1 MIIKSKNVFTGESD
15 WPGPAAILIEGEKI
29 GKILPYYVDEEDFPW
44 EKVVDYGDCMV
55 MPSFVD
61 AHTHLFS
68 GAVDNSDYVCDTL
81 GLCRSQEECV
91 EYVKEFVKHMPQTKR
106 VRGTGWFVGAW
117 NDAPLPDKRSLDAA
131 FPDIPVYLR
140 CADGHSMWLNTKAIE
155 ESGYTDD
162 FDVENGEVC
171 RFPDGT
177 LTGLMIEP
185 AALAPAMEK
194 YMEFSEEE
202 LKIIHESF
210 QRKLA
215 EYGIAAVS
223 EMFAD
228 DYIQEMENN
237 YRFLKSMDEEKGLC
251 AQVFCYTRL
260 FGYTDFTPY
269 FRFQKELESKHF
281 HIAGVK
287 GFIDGV
293 TETYT
298 GLLLEP
304 YTDRPDSCGEGLPLW
319 PKEKMQE
326 EIIAANKAGIQVR
339 LHCIAD
345 GSVRMALD
353 MYEKARTVCGEQDI
367 RNTVEHIEN
376 IHPSDMERFR
386 ELSVT
391 ASMQPYHLTLSN
403 NGKVWRLGAERC
415 KYEFPIRSIYE
426 TGAEIALGTD
436 YPVVTINPF
445 ITIHAALTRCDDEG
459 KPTGHNAGEQ
469 TLPLAVILKAYT
481 MGGAR
486 VYHADDRIGSLCAGK
501 DADLIVLD
509 RNLFACTPE
518 EIRETKVIAN
528 YFEGRKIV

>member
-1 MIIKSKNVFTGESD
+1 MIIKSRNVFTGESD
-15 WPGPAAILIEGEKI
+15 RPKPAALLLQGEKI
-29 GKILPYYVDEEDFPW
+29 EGILPYYVGEEDFPW
-44 EKVVDYGDCMV
+44 EKIVDYGECMV

-61 AHTHLFS
+61 AHTHLFL
-68 GAVDNSDYVCDTL
+68 GAVDSSDYVCDTL
-81 GLCRSQEECV
+81 GNCRSQGECV
-91 EYVKEFVKHMPQTKR
+91 ERIKEFVKQMPSTKR

-131 FPDIPVYLR
+131 FPNIPVYLK
-140 CADGHSMWLNTKAIE
+140 CADGHSIWLNTKAIE
-155 ESGYTDD
+155 ESGYSDD

-171 RFPDGT
+171 RFSDGT

-185 AALAPAMEK
+185 AAMAPALEK

-202 LKIIHESF
+202 SKIIHESF
-210 QRKLA
+210 QRRLA
-215 EYGIAAVS
+215 GYGIAAVS

-228 DYIQEMENN
+228 DYTEETEKS
-237 YRFLKSMDEEKGLC
+237 YRLLKRIDEEKGLC

-260 FGYTDFTPY
+260 FGYTDFSSF
-269 FRFQKELESKHF
+269 FRFRKELESKHF

-353 MYEKARTVCGEQDI
+353 LYEKARAVCGKQDL

-376 IHPSDMERFR
+376 IHPDDIKRFR
-386 ELSVT
+386 ELCVT

-403 NGKVWRLGAERC
+403 NGKAWRLGARRC
-415 KYEFPIRSIYE
+415 RYEFPVRSIYNA
-426 TGAEIALGTD
+426 GGEIALGTD
-436 YPVVTINPF
+436 YPVVTIDPF
-445 ITIHAALTRCDDEG
+445 VTIHAALTRCDDEG
-459 KPTGHNAGEQ
+459 KPTGMNACEQ
-469 TLPLAVILKAYT
+469 KLPLAAILKAYT
-481 MGGAR
+481 MGGAK
-486 VYHADDRIGSLCAGK
+486 VYHAEQRMGSLSGGK
-501 DADLIVLD
+501 DANLIVLD

-518 EIRETKVIAN
+518 EIREAKVIAN
-528 YFEGRKIV
+528 YFEGKRIV